1 MACMHICHA
10 CIQASINAVILAGVH
25 ASMSNIDDDG
35 CFFQDEAFELP
46 GKTVVRKAGASRAL
60 MDGWLKLRPQVV
72 SCLEAHYIDDSCA
85 LGRVCFKVLGF

>member
-35 CFFQDEAFELP
+35 CFIQDEAFELP
-46 GKTVVRKAGASRAL
+46 GTTVFRKAGASRAL
-60 MDGWLKLRPQVV
+60 MEGWLKLRD
-72 SCLEAHYIDDSCA
+72 SCLEADYIDYAPCCVI
-85 LGRVCFKVLGF
+85 LKIRVPAQ